1 MADKPNIL
9 FVFADQLRGS
19 SLGHVGQEPVIT
31 PNLDA
36 FAREGVR
43 FTRAVANAPLCC
55 PMRASLI
62 TGLHPLSHAVVGNDI
77 LLRQDVPT
85 IAKSLSAIGYR
96 TAYIGKWHLDGPDRG
111 AFTPPG
117 PRRQGF
123 EYWAA
128 ANCVHSYFES
138 FYYRDSPDPIWIDGY
153 EPTAQTDLAIDY
165 LRTAEHDGSP
175 FCLFLSWGPPHCPYN
190 QVPTRF
196 REMYDAASIPPRP
209 NAIDPN
215 MEIIAGYYAH
225 ITALDWNFG
234 RLIEAL
240 DQLALA
246 RDTLVIFTSDHGD
259 MLFSQG
265 RGWKC
270 KPWSESVIVP
280 FIARWPG
287 VIPAGR
293 EEDAPFG
300 LVNTTPSLLSICGAR
315 LPSHSERSEESA
327 FPKHAAKQIPRGAR
341 NDYGQMEA
349 VPYPDMILGRD
360 GPRPDSTPIYFHMR
374 ATKPSPDAW
383 RGVVTRTHTYAR
395 FADRSWVLY
404 NDADDPYQLRNL
416 VDDPASRP
424 LLNEMQSELD
434 RWLNSMNDPF
444 ESFSDLAAR
453 LGLDTNDNGIPRH
466 YYTPEI
472 TQEIARRSA
481 NRDHK
486 MREA

>member
-1 MADKPNIL
+1 MPSTPNIL

-36 FAREGVR
+36 FARQGVR
-43 FTRAVANAPLCC
+43 FTRAVANSPLCC

-62 TGLHPLSHAVVGNDI
+62 TGLHPLSHGVVGNDI
-77 LLRQDVPT
+77 LLREDVPT
-85 IAKSLSAIGYR
+85 IAKSLAAIGYR

-123 EYWAA
+123 EHWAA

-138 FYYRDSPDPIWIDGY
+138 FYYRDSPEPIWIDGY

-165 LRTAEHDGSP
+165 LKHAQRDSAP

-196 REMYDAASIPPRP
+196 REIYDPASIQPRP

-215 MEIIAGYYAH
+215 LEIIADYYAH

-234 RLIEAL
+234 RLIESL
-240 DQLALA
+240 DSLALA

-265 RGWKC
+265 RGWKS

-293 EEDAPFG
+293 EEHAPFG
-300 LVNTTPSLLSICGAR
+300 LVNTTPTLLSICGAD
-315 LPSHSERSEESA
+315 LLGHSERSEEM
-327 FPKHAAKQIPRGAR
+327 QGI
-341 NDYGQMEA
+341 
-349 VPYPDMILGRD
+349 PYPEMLLGTD

-374 ATKPSPDAW
+374 ATNPSPEPW

-395 FADRSWVLY
+395 FADRPWVLY

-416 VDDPASRP
+416 IDDPSSQP
-424 LLNEMQSELD
+424 LLDEMQADLD
-434 RWLNSMNDPF
+434 RWLVSMRDSF
-444 ESFSDLAAR
+444 ESDREIAAR
-453 LGLDTNDNGIPRH
+453 LGIDTNEHGIPR
-466 YYTPEI
+466 YYYQPEI
-472 TQEIARRSA
+472 IQEITRRSA
-481 NRDHK
+481 ARELR
-486 MREA
+486 MRKA